1 MVLTPRIHQIF
12 MDTFFASCLETGT
25 KPQTLLRDI
34 IKYLPHETEFGG
46 TVVVDPS
53 WQEETRSLAD
63 YMASLSN
70 IPLPDQHRL
79 GLEEAKLWTEFF
91 ETELWNS
98 HRADLR
104 WCDVRKFAEFY
115 LENSN
120 LTTPLRPRGHTH
132 LSMRLE
138 DIIAEGRRALGS
150 RSAGGLLTDEVL
162 RREVDL
168 LKTHFLH
175 PTRFV
180 HPGRTVLEEG
190 GAFVTQ
196 FNDEEQEAMNGE
208 GPILD
213 VQSPEQ
219 YEDTEDG
226 PNEILQERHDDNHH
240 ITPDPLKDSLREI
253 QSIIDEDVKDLIP
266 EGTYLILMN
275 KMKQAYDRL

>member
-46 TVVVDPS
+46 TVVVSSRPP
-53 WQEETRSLAD
+53 ETRSLAD

-138 DIIAEGRRALGS
+138 DIIAEGRRALES
-150 RSAGGLLTDEVL
+150 RNAGGLLTDEVL

-226 PNEILQERHDDNHH
+226 PNEIIQERHDDNHH

>member
-46 TVVVDPS
+46 TVLVDPS

-79 GLEEAKLWTEFF
+79 GLEEAKLWTEGFQN
-91 ETELWNS
+91 ELWNS
-98 HRADLR
+98 HRAYLR

-120 LTTPLRPRGHTH
+120 LTTLRRPRGHTH

-138 DIIAEGRRALGS
+138 DIVAEA
-150 RSAGGLLTDEVL
+150 DELL
-162 RREVDL
+162 RREVYL
-168 LKTHFLH
+168 LQTHFLH

-180 HPGRTVLEEG
+180 HPNLTVLEEG

-196 FNDEEQEAMNGE
+196 FNDEEQEARNGE

-226 PNEILQERHDDNHH
+226 PNEIIQERQEGNHPGH
-240 ITPDPLKDSLREI
+240 ITTTPSAKDSLREI

-266 EGTYLILMN
+266 EGTYLHLMN
-275 KMKQAYDRL
+275 KMKEAYDRS